1 MSEQNGTLNRTRF
14 HYLQPDYTRP
24 PFEVPGKF
32 REKILQKLKS
42 LYSEECSEKCENEV
56 IRIMQVYYAHKT
68 PQMLNWEKG
77 FDPENRFT
85 EKDVILITYGDL
97 ITSPGE
103 KPLQT
108 LHKLSKAY
116 LAGVFNNVHILPF
129 FPYSSDRGFAVMDFE
144 EVDPNLGTWEDI
156 LELKSEFKLMFDGVF
171 NHVSSKSRWFQEFL
185 NQNPDYLNFFTVF
198 STKGEISPD
207 HLKLIV
213 RPRTSDIL
221 TSFDTLY
228 GPRLVWTT
236 FSSDQIDLNYKNP
249 KVLLKM
255 IEILLTYVRR
265 GADIIRL
272 DAVTYLWE
280 ELGTSC
286 VHLEQ
291 SHIIIRLFRDI
302 LNAVAPH
309 VALIT
314 ETNVP
319 HADNVRYFGDGYNEA
334 QMVYNFA
341 LPPLVL
347 YTFLTG
353 DAKMLTNWAAGL
365 TKVSNEATYFNF
377 LDSHDGIGVMAVRD
391 ILTPADI
398 EMMALK
404 VLEHGG
410 YISYK
415 ANGDG
420 TSSPYELNIT
430 WWSAINNDD
439 ADEPMDLQVKRY
451 LASRAIALVLMGVPG
466 IYLHGLLGSKND
478 AELVLEER
486 STRSINR
493 KNIRKEELLK
503 SLENE
508 ESTTYHVTRGL
519 IRLIRKRIREKAFHP
534 NADQRVLHI
543 SPGVFAVL
551 RTSVDRTE
559 QILALISIRNQK
571 QKVTFNCKTFAVKG
585 GVWLDLLSQ
594 QKYHCTDFYMSLTL
608 EPYQIVWLKN
618 ETS

>member
-1 MSEQNGTLNRTRF
+1 MRDIKGKINRTGF
-14 HYLQPDYTRP
+14 HYLQPDYSRPAFKVSQEYTRRID
-24 PFEVPGKF
+24 E
-32 REKILQKLKS
+32 KLKY
-42 LYSEECSEKCENEV
+42 LYSHQCSEECRNEV
-56 IRIMQVYYAHKT
+56 IRLAQVYYAHKT
-68 PQMLNWEKG
+68 PEMIEWEKN
-77 FDPENRFT
+77 FEAHNRFT

-97 ITSPGE
+97 IHSPGE
-103 KPLQT
+103 KPLET
-108 LHKLSKAY
+108 LHELSKTY
-116 LAGVFNNVHILPF
+116 LSDVFNTVHILPF
-129 FPYSSDRGFAVMDFE
+129 FPYSSDRGFAVLNFE

-156 LELKSEFKLMFDGVF
+156 LSLKSDFKLMFDGVF

-185 NQNPDYLNFFTVF
+185 NQNPDYINFFTVF
-198 STKGEISPD
+198 STKDRLSPD
-207 HLKLIV
+207 QLKIIV
-213 RPRTSDIL
+213 RPRMSDIL
-221 TSFDTLY
+221 TEFSTLY

-236 FSSDQIDLNYKNP
+236 FSPDQIDLNYKNP

-255 IEILLTYVRR
+255 IEILLTYVWR

-280 ELGTSC
+280 ELGTTC

-291 SHIIIRLFRDI
+291 SHTIIRLFRDI

-309 VALIT
+309 VAIIT

-319 HADNVRYFGDGYNEA
+319 HSDNIKYFGDGYNEA

-353 DAKMLTNWAAGL
+353 NSEVLAGWAEGIQ
-365 TKVSNEATYFNF
+365 KVSDQATYFNF
-377 LDSHDGIGVMAVRD
+377 LDSHDGIGVMAVKD
-391 ILTPADI
+391 ILTSQEI

-415 ANGDG
+415 DNGDG
-420 TSSPYELNIT
+420 STSPYELNIT

-439 ADEPMDLQVKRY
+439 ADESTGLQVQRY

-466 IYLHGLLGSKND
+466 VYLHGLLGSKND
-478 AELVLEER
+478 AELVLEEK

-503 SLENE
+503 ALENRK
-508 ESTTYHVTRGL
+508 STTYLVTTGL
-519 IRLIRKRIREKAFHP
+519 IKLIRKRIREKAFHP
-534 NADQRVLHI
+534 NAGQKIIRLQE
-543 SPGVFAVL
+543 GVFTLL
-551 RTSVDRTE
+551 RTSIDKKE
-559 QILALISIRNQK
+559 QILTLTNVRNEHQQLIIDLKKTGLVYTNWFDLVEKRNFQ
-571 QKVTFNCKTFAVKG
+571 ARD
-585 GVWLDLLSQ
+585 GV
-594 QKYHCTDFYMSLTL
+594 LTIKL
-608 EPYQIVWLKN
+608 RPYQIVWLKN
-618 ETS
+618 S